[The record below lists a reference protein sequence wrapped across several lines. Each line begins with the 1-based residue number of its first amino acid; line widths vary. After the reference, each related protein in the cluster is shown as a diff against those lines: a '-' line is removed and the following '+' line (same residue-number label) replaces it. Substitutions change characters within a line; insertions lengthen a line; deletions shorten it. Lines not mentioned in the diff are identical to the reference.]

1 MLTKKIERPLN
12 FFDYKHLRFIGKD
25 KLLMEYKTAQRIG
38 AKTISFKPAEEDNR
52 LLKAITVLEY
62 LLMLGM
68 QLNR

>member
-1 MLTKKIERPLN
+1 MN
-12 FFDYKHLRFIGKD
+12 FFDYKHLRVIGKD

-62 LLMLGM
+62 FINAWHAVKSLVGSYE
-68 QLNR
+68 